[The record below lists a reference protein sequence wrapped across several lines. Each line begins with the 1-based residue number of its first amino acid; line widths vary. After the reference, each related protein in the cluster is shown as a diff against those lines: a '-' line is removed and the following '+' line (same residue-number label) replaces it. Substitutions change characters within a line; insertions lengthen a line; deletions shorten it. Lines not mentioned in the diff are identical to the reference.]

1 MPIEPSALRK
11 ERRGSL
17 CAFVPMRTLTV
28 ARGMG
33 HLIVG
38 ETLILSRQKH
48 KEVGE
53 GISGSKR
60 PRRANHDR
68 ARNKSRTIE
77 VYIRTITFLEMNPQM
92 PHTPHESGALTK
104 NNQRRTDVASD
115 SEASDNA
122 LDADGLD
129 RRNFL
134 SCMAWVGTGLLW
146 TVNGGIPRSSRL
158 GAESTG
164 RDSSSSCR

>member
-77 VYIRTITFLEMNPQM
+77 VYIRTITFLEANPQC
-92 PHTPHESGALTK
+92 HTLPTNQAPSPRTISGVPTLPAIVRPQTTLLMQTVSIAA
-104 NNQRRTDVASD
+104 TSSAAWLG
-115 SEASDNA
+115 SEQA
-122 LDADGLD
+122 
-129 RRNFL
+129 
-134 SCMAWVGTGLLW
+134 CY
-146 TVNGGIPRSSRL
+146 
-158 GAESTG
+158 G
-164 RDSSSSCR
+164 R